1 MRKILGIW
9 ILCAVAVS
17 AMAAPARRIG
27 QVRTLADGTEKTVYQ
42 HGDEFFHYLTD
53 EDGTWL
59 DETTLLP
66 LAEKVKSEKLKV
78 KSEKSI

>member
-1 MRKILGIW
+1 MKKILGIW
-9 ILCAVAVS
+9 ICCAVAVS

-53 EDGTWL
+53 EDADQAASGFVQRCL
-59 DETTLLP
+59 ET
-66 LAEKVKSEKLKV
+66 
-78 KSEKSI
+78 I